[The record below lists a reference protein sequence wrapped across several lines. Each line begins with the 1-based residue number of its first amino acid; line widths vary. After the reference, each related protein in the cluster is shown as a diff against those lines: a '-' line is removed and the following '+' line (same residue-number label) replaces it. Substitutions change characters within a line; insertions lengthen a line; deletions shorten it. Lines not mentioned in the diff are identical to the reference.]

1 MVLVTVRAQKKTA
14 WLRLRN
20 NHGQGEK
27 KPLLDWTGC
36 DKITVK

>member
-1 MVLVTVRAQKKTA
+1 MIDMMVLVTVRAA